1 MRLSPTKILW
11 MSIWWAFK
19 IRWSIR
25 SRYKQVRTTMKWS
38 GMWSLKTMFLCKL
51 LMVCRMLKTR
61 ATAMRRWLA
70 MMRRFTSSLLG
81 SCARRINLRSLSRHE
96 ALTSRRMTINSSSI
110 WIKMKEWTR
119 KQKRTPRNSKGQ
131 MMTRSGRIF
140 ISSRKRLPR
149 WLRSRLRSSGRS
161 LATFRSEV

>member
-11 MSIWWAFK
+11 MFIWIAFQ

-25 SRYKQVRTTMKWS
+25 SRYKLVWTTMRWS
-38 GMWSLKTMFLCKL
+38 KMWSLKTMFLCRL
-51 LMVCRMLKTR
+51 LMVCRMLKTI

-70 MMRRFTSSLLG
+70 MMRHFTNSLLG
-81 SCARRINLRSLSRHE
+81 SCARRINLRLLSRHE
-96 ALTSRRMTINSSSI
+96 VLTSRRMTINSSSI

-119 KQKRTPRNSKGQ
+119 KQKRTPWNSKRQ
-131 MMTRSGRIF
+131 MMTRSGRIC
-140 ISSRKRLPR
+140 ILSQKRLPR
-149 WLRSRLRSSGRS
+149 WLRSKLSSSERS